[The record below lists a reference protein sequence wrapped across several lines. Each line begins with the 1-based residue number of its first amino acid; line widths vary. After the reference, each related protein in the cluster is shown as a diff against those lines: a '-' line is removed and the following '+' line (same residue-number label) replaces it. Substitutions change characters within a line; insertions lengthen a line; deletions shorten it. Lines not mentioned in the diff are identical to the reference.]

1 MHVLLW
7 RHILAWTTCIQHDDN
22 PIVLED
28 PVINEIAKSQEQR
41 MFLYIIASIMKVGM
55 ICTIYIASFPS
66 GIGVGA
72 AVAGPIII
80 VGHVIL

>member
-1 MHVLLW
+1 MQVLLW
-7 RHILAWTTCIQHDDN
+7 RHILAWTTCIQHDDD

-28 PVINEIAKSQEQR
+28 PVINEIAKKPRTEDVS
-41 MFLYIIASIMKVGM
+41 IIITNIMNVGM
-55 ICTIYIASFPS
+55 ICTIYIASFPR

-72 AVAGPIII
+72 AAAGPLII